1 MSASFCSKNYA
12 INNVDTWAR
21 FNPRYDDV
29 CKYGTE
35 RRRNA
40 TLRTSMSLV
49 DDSYPDMVFL
59 IPKKT
64 AKIWKNTEGNCCI
77 SGDIPASV
85 YMKKDKYNGV
95 GMGSTWV
102 MELDVGAQLKLKPQK
117 GPKTWEVDVCVEN
130 VYMSGKGRQAD
141 IILKM
146 SDA

>member
-1 MSASFCSKNYA
+1 MSSSRDYA
-12 INNVDTWAR
+12 VNNVETWAR

-29 CKYGTE
+29 CKYGSDK
-35 RRRNA
+35 RRNA

-64 AKIWKNTEGNCCI
+64 AQIWKNTGGDCYM

-85 YMKKDKYNGV
+85 YMKKDKYNGM

-102 MELDVGAQLKLKPQK
+102 MELDVGAKLKLQPKT
-117 GPKTWEVDVCVEN
+117 GPKTWGVDVCVES
-130 VYMSGKGRQAD
+130 VHMADRGRQAD
-141 IILKM
+141 VILKM
-146 SDA
+146 FDA